1 MDGDR
6 NLDLAVAAYFID
18 VASVLIN
25 LSTLGLGDEL
35 AVDFGI
41 NYLWYY
47 NGISWASIEGLNP
60 EDMIDVDLN

>member
-41 NYLWYY
+41 NYL
-47 NGISWASIEGLNP
+47 
-60 EDMIDVDLN
+60 